1 MYGSSSQA
9 WELTGSRKGDITR
22 VTRLSSIAMMHHP
35 PDSIRVHVADP
46 ARLAALEERDVLDMA
61 PAKGLDDAV
70 QIARPM
76 ELSAS

>member
-1 MYGSSSQA
+1 
-9 WELTGSRKGDITR
+9 
-22 VTRLSSIAMMHHP
+22 MMHHP